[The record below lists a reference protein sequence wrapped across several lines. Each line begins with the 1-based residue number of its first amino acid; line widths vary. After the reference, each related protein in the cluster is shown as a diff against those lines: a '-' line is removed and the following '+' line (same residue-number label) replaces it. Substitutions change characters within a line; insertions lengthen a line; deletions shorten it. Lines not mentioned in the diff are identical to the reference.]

1 MNRFKLNYEAYFKR
15 LIILGW
21 VALAICTV
29 IKLAGGNYFTIGLE
43 EGTFK
48 DVCTYIDNQL
58 WANYIVRVLYSL
70 VSFRFFL
77 LSVIGKKTLNKLE
90 RILSL
95 FTILIGVAF
104 KFWSYE
110 WGFLFD
116 VWQMILLPAILL
128 IKTPKKFVNIFYG
141 NVALIVFQIVSMFTK
156 GALPDEIYNT
166 ALVGMLYSIDVII
179 MTIIY
184 YAYANSINLKKEVSQ
199 NV

>member
-141 NVALIVFQIVSMFTK
+141 NVALPP
-156 GALPDEIYNT
+156 ALPSTPPACYPRPLQQTPSCIAT
-166 ALVGMLYSIDVII
+166 A
-179 MTIIY
+179 
-184 YAYANSINLKKEVSQ
+184 
-199 NV
+199 